1 MAICIFIQ
9 VHNILMHVKGLQ
21 HLYIIM
27 IMGWEVCKINDKYIK
42 LPALFYLSRRLA
54 RPPKALGDILEK

>member
-1 MAICIFIQ
+1 MSVAICIFIR

-21 HLYIIM
+21 HLYIII

-42 LPALFYLSRRLA
+42 LPVLFYLSTRLA
-54 RPPKALGDILEK
+54 RTPRVLDD